1 MLVAVFD
8 VGTRF
13 DWPLLVNHTRCAQKH
28 HFENIQSHHG
38 ATYTFIMPRQQRGSL
53 LSDETEHLLNL
64 TTAHL
69 DKGLRGIPVG
79 TCRTSFVTSS
89 EGVHYCGYPI
99 ADLVGFGV
107 EEIFHLL
114 LYKELPDAE
123 QAESFSAEL
132 ATRGEIPQSIISIL
146 ESLPNTGHPMDWM
159 AIGISAIGMIYS
171 KEDWVEDTMNL
182 VAKMPR
188 LMGLIFRIRS
198 GRGENIPDDDL
209 SLGLVDRFIL
219 TLDQQDV
226 DHDIMRRIVST
237 FLVLHMDHGG
247 GNLSTFTGKAIASG
261 KATIFASIA
270 GAMNALSGPLHGR
283 ANQSCLE
290 FIKRI
295 GTSDAVEVEKFVR
308 NELAEHR
315 PIYGFGHAVLKCE
328 DPRATIQLALGEE
341 LCPHDELYKTVKT
354 LRDVASRVLG
364 ENPKISNP
372 NANVDLASGCL
383 LNYAGF
389 TDSDYYTTFFGW
401 ARVCGIAAQIIDERM
416 VMRSGKGI
424 PIYRPKY
431 MADRQSLRRL

>member
-1 MLVAVFD
+1 MSE
-8 VGTRF
+8 G
-13 DWPLLVNHTRCAQKH
+13 
-28 HFENIQSHHG
+28 
-38 ATYTFIMPRQQRGSL
+38 
-53 LSDETEHLLNL
+53 TEHLLDL

-69 DKGLRGIPVG
+69 DIGLRGIPVG
-79 TCRTSFVTSS
+79 TCRTSFVTPN

-99 ADLVGFGV
+99 ADLIGFSA

-114 LYKELPDAE
+114 LYKELPNAE

-132 ATRGEIPQSIISIL
+132 AARGEIPQGIISIL
-146 ESLPNTGHPMDWM
+146 ESLPKSGHPMDWM
-159 AIGISAIGMIYS
+159 AIGINAIGMFYS

-198 GRGENIPDDDL
+198 GKGANIPEDDL
-209 SLGLVDRFIL
+209 SLGLVDRFIR
-219 TLDQQDV
+219 TLDPKDI
-226 DHDIMRRIVST
+226 DHEIMQRIVST

-261 KATIFASIA
+261 KATIFASIS
-270 GAMNALSGPLHGR
+270 GAMSALSGPLHGR

-290 FIKRI
+290 FVKRI
-295 GTSDAVEVEKFVR
+295 GTSDEVEVEKFVR
-308 NELAEHR
+308 NELAESR

-328 DPRATIQLALGEE
+328 DPRATIQIALGAE

-354 LRDVASRVLG
+354 LRDVASRVLA

-431 MADRQSLRRL
+431 MADRQSLRRLSHHWSCNFTTTAVSDDPDRFPW